1 MKKLLPII
9 MCLPILACMPI
20 TTLTPA
26 QPEPKTPVVSK
37 PATPEQ
43 RALTWAVTLCTK
55 FGYERKS
62 AEFRLCA
69 EQRYDQFLMENR

>member
-1 MKKLLPII
+1 MKKLLTII
-9 MCLPILACMPI
+9 MCLPILACLPI
-20 TTLTPA
+20 TTYTVKPEQQTP
-26 QPEPKTPVVSK
+26 TVSR

-43 RALTWAVTLCTK
+43 QALTWAVTLCTK

-62 AEFRLCA
+62 PEFRLCA